1 MLRNNSY
8 IQGLADKCAQQNGFV
23 CASYLGRKGEV
34 FIYEPIEKTSEVKC
48 TDLPPVI
55 AVEDGQVT
63 FVTGERVLDI
73 LCGLKFRDYK
83 KGRQFFRE
91 MERKV
96 DDDDFASEEER
107 DWICEIVYN
116 QRPSYE
122 IPVNKTVLYKYLE
135 VAARMNMKL
144 ELVPYD
150 YSKERNDGWGYY
162 LELMPQGQGN
172 EG

>member
-1 MLRNNSY
+1 M
-8 IQGLADKCAQQNGFV
+8 
-23 CASYLGRKGEV
+23 
-34 FIYEPIEKTSEVKC
+34 
-48 TDLPPVI
+48 
-55 AVEDGQVT
+55 
-63 FVTGERVLDI
+63 LDI

-83 KGRQFFRE
+83 KGREIFRE

-96 DDDDFASEEER
+96 DDDVFASEKER

-135 VAARMNMKL
+135 VAARMKMII

-150 YSKERNDGWGYY
+150 YCKERNDGWAYY
-162 LELMPQGQGN
+162 LELKK
-172 EG
+172 

>member
-1 MLRNNSY
+1 MLRNNSH
-8 IQGLADKCAQQNGFV
+8 IQDLADKLAKKNGFV

-55 AVEDGQVT
+55 SVEDGHMT

-83 KGRQFFRE
+83 KGREIFRE

-116 QRPSYE
+116 QRPNYE

-150 YSKERNDGWGYY
+150 YCKERNDGWGYY